1 MLALVALLLAGP
13 FDTPPK
19 ADPGIKCSDYI
30 KQPDGGWLPNTG
42 LGHTLPALRNPS
54 PLTAMLLSRE
64 IMPGSVSI
72 DGTDVYQY
80 LEAHCDKK
88 G

>member
-1 MLALVALLLAGP
+1 MLVALLLAGP

-19 ADPGIKCSDYI
+19 TDPGISCSTYT
-30 KQPDGGWLPNTG
+30 KQPDGGWMANTNASG
-42 LGHTLPALRNPS
+42 KAPSFINRS

-64 IMPGSVSI
+64 IEPGSVEI

-80 LEAHCDKK
+80 LETHCDKK
-88 G
+88 S